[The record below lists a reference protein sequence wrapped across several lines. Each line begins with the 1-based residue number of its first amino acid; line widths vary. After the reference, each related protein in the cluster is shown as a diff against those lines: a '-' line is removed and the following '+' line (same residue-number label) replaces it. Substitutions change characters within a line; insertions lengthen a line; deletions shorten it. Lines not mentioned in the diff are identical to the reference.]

1 MYIHKYTCIYTLKVH
16 SSFDMN
22 YMVDENVTKDETA
35 ILQAAVSNDDI
46 AEMLL
51 ALENPER

>member
-1 MYIHKYTCIYTLKVH
+1 
-16 SSFDMN
+16 MN